1 MKQKGDRPGRAR
13 GDGERGPVPA
23 AAESRMK
30 LWRGAVATVAQPV
43 KVPRAAA
50 LRSEKWLRWQILLQ
64 TFYNYIF

>member
-1 MKQKGDRPGRAR
+1 MKQNGDRPGRAR

-30 LWRGAVATVAQPV
+30 LWRGAAATVAQPV

-50 LRSEKWLRWQILLQ
+50 AL
-64 TFYNYIF
+64 